1 MQFGGMRV
9 IRTTRDMLRMRA
21 EEQSDIMS
29 IGLVPTMGYL
39 HEGHLS
45 LIRLARAQATFVV
58 VSLFVNPTQFGPGE
72 DFDQYPRD
80 EERDLALCKEAGA
93 DVVFIPSC
101 ADIYAEDASVS
112 LVEDQLSRGLCGTK
126 RPGHFNGV
134 CTVVAKL
141 FQIVRPDLAVFGQ
154 KDAQQV
160 AVIKRM
166 VRDLFFPVEIVV
178 GPIVREPDGLA
189 LSSRN
194 VYLDASQRQQA
205 LGLYATLTG
214 IQMQWNK
221 GIFDASVLEGWGRQ
235 TLADQYPDVSL
246 EYLVFCDPDTLVPCE
261 TVQEGSLVAIAARV
275 GTTRLIDNIIL

>member
-21 EEQSDIMS
+21 EEQSDTMS

-80 EERDLALCKEAGA
+80 EERDLALCKEAGV
-93 DVVFIPSC
+93 DVVFIPSS

-112 LVEDQLSRGLCGTK
+112 LVEDQLSLGLCGQN
-126 RPGHFNGV
+126 RPGHFDGV

-141 FQIVRPDLAVFGQ
+141 FQIVRPDVAVFGQ

-166 VRDLFFPVEIVV
+166 VRDLFFPIEIVV
-178 GPIVREPDGLA
+178 GPIVRESDGLA

-194 VYLDASQRQQA
+194 VYLHAEQRQQA
-205 LGLYATLTG
+205 LGLYATLAG
-214 IQMQWNK
+214 VRAQWQGGVK
-221 GIFDASVLEGWGRQ
+221 DTQELEHWGCQ
-235 TLADQYPDVSL
+235 QLADQYPGVKL

>member
-1 MQFGGMRV
+1 MRV
-9 IRTTRDMLRMRA
+9 IRTTQDMLCMRA
-21 EEQSDIMS
+21 DWQSGAMS
-29 IGLVPTMGYL
+29 IGFVPTMGYL

-45 LIRLARAQATFVV
+45 LIRLARAQATFVI
-58 VSLFVNPTQFGPGE
+58 VSLFVNPTQFGPAE
-72 DFDQYPRD
+72 DFDRYPRD
-80 EERDLALCKEAGA
+80 EERDLALCKAAGV
-93 DVVFIPSC
+93 DVVFIPSV

-112 LVEDQLSRGLCGTK
+112 LVEDQLSQGLCGQK

-141 FQIVRPDLAVFGQ
+141 FQIVRPDIAVFGQ

-166 VRDLFFPVEIVV
+166 VRDLFFPVKIVV

-194 VYLDASQRQQA
+194 VYLDVEQRRQA

-214 IQMQWNK
+214 MQTQWQH
-221 GIFDASVLEGWGRQ
+221 GVTDRQELERWGSQ
-235 TLADQYPDVSL
+235 QLAAQYPGVKL

-261 TVQEGSLVAIAARV
+261 KVQQGTLVAIAARV
-275 GTTRLIDNIIL
+275 GTTRLIDNLIL